1 MLVKTY
7 RPRANYAP
15 LLLQAGKVTGFLAL
29 FAILALQLVGSSRRN
44 SATWDEGHHLYSG
57 YLSWKTGDY
66 GINPEV
72 PPLVKMVAAIPLLRM
87 PLEVPPLEG
96 RFFKDEA
103 FFGGHDFL
111 FHNDAD
117 VVLFRARMA
126 AAVFSFV
133 LALLVF
139 LAAQQMFST
148 TAGLIALGLLV
159 FDPNFLAHGAL
170 VTTDVGAASTFFA
183 TIYAF
188 YRWRVAPSW
197 ARLLLVGL
205 VAGLALATK
214 FTGILVV
221 PILALLAWC
230 EWAFPDGLSP
240 YGAIYSAHRR
250 DVFKLMLK
258 GLPIMAVVAYIVL
271 WGLYGFRYA
280 ARPRGLALH
289 PAFAPYIQGL
299 HNPLAVKALAG
310 LARFELL
317 PESWLYGLAD
327 TKITADSYTSY
338 FFGHVYPH
346 GNWLY
351 FPAAFAIKSTLPLL
365 LLLPL
370 VFVLVVARRFHA
382 PRELLYMALPALL
395 YFLVAANSNMNIG
408 ARHLLP
414 IYPFLY
420 VLAAGAAATLI
431 GFDRRW
437 VGLAVALVAWQA
449 ADAWSMY
456 PAYMAFGNG
465 LWGGPEHVHLYLSD
479 ANVDWGQQLNDVR
492 AYLATQGI
500 RDPNW
505 AAKHL
510 GMTPADLAALA
521 SVHPVDLNAAA
532 AAPRAKST
540 KHAKSAPAPVPLDA
554 QSSCWFAY
562 FPDGVI
568 APSDYGVPC
577 KRLPTADTL
586 WWEHDPTDVPA
597 SIDGLMLISDSDLQ
611 GIEFGEGPLN
621 PYEQFRHMR
630 PIATIDYGVY
640 VYQGHFD
647 IPLAAGLNDAEQAN
661 NLLKAKHLPQALAA
675 AQQAVALAPNLV
687 PPQVALGDVL
697 AAMHRAK
704 DARACYQRALTL
716 AQTVEPQLQTAWIPV
731 LKAKLAGP

>member
-7 RPRANYAP
+7 RPRANYATLLTKAGKIAAF
-15 LLLQAGKVTGFLAL
+15 LLLLAV
-29 FAILALQLVGSSRRN
+29 FVLQLVTSSLRN

-87 PLEVPPLEG
+87 PLEVPPLQG

-111 FHNDAD
+111 FHNDAE
-117 VVLFRARMA
+117 VILFRARMA

-139 LAAQQMFST
+139 AAARQMFST

-170 VTTDVGAASTFFA
+170 VTTDVGAACTFFA
-183 TIYAF
+183 TICAF
-188 YRWRVAPSW
+188 YRWRLAPSW

-230 EWAFPDGLSP
+230 EWAFPNGLSP

-271 WGLYGFRYA
+271 WGLYGFRFA
-280 ARPRGLALH
+280 ARPRGLVLH
-289 PAFAPYIQGL
+289 PAFDTYIQGL
-299 HNPLAVKALAG
+299 HNPLAVKGLAG
-310 LARFELL
+310 LARFDLL

-327 TKITADSYTSY
+327 TKITADTYTSY

-365 LLLPL
+365 LMLLL
-370 VFVLVVARRFHA
+370 VCALVVARRFHA

-431 GFDRRW
+431 GFERRW
-437 VGLAVALVAWQA
+437 IVLAVALVAWQA
-449 ADAWSMY
+449 ADAWSLY

-465 LWGGPEHVHLYLSD
+465 LWGGPEHVHLFLSD

-492 AYLATQGI
+492 AYLASQGI
-500 RDPNW
+500 KDPNW
-505 AAKHL
+505 PRKGTNASA
-510 GMTPADLAALA
+510 TPSTTPTANA
-521 SVHPVDLNAAA
+521 SSNNTTRVSKRVA
-532 AAPRAKST
+532 RAK
-540 KHAKSAPAPVPLDA
+540 AAPAPVPLDA
-554 QSSCWFAY
+554 QACWFAY

-568 APSDYGVPC
+568 DPADYGVPC

-586 WWEHDPTDVPA
+586 WWQHDPTDVPA

-640 VYQGHFD
+640 VYQGHFG

-661 NLLKAKHLPQALAA
+661 NLLRAKHLPQALAA
-675 AQQAVALAPNLV
+675 AQQAVALAPSLV
-687 PPQVALGDVL
+687 HPQVALGDVL

-731 LKAKLAGP
+731 LKAKLAAL

>member
-7 RPRANYAP
+7 RPRANYTP
-15 LLLQAGKVTGFLAL
+15 LLTRGGKIVAFLL
-29 FAILALQLVGSSRRN
+29 LLAAFVVQLVGSSRRN

-72 PPLVKMVAAIPLLRM
+72 PPLVKLVAAIPLLRM
-87 PLEVPPLEG
+87 PLEAPPLQG

-117 VVLFRARMA
+117 VILFRARMA
-126 AAVFSFV
+126 AAVFSLV

-139 LAAQQMFST
+139 AAARQMFST
-148 TAGLIALGLLV
+148 GAGLIALGLLV

-170 VTTDVGAASTFFA
+170 VTTDVGAACTFFA

-197 ARLLLVGL
+197 GRLILVGL

-221 PILALLAWC
+221 PVVALLAWC
-230 EWAFPDGLSP
+230 EWAFPNGLSP
-240 YGAIYSAHRR
+240 YGAIHSDRRR
-250 DVFKLMLK
+250 DVFRLMLK
-258 GLPIMAVVAYIVL
+258 GLPIMAVGAYVVL
-271 WGLYGFRYA
+271 WGLYGFRFA
-280 ARPRGLALH
+280 ARPRGLVLH
-289 PAFAPYIQGL
+289 PAFATYIQGL

-310 LARFELL
+310 LARFDLL

-327 TKITADSYTSY
+327 TKITADTYTSY

-365 LLLPL
+365 LLLLL
-370 VFVLVVARRFHA
+370 VGVLVLARRFHA
-382 PRELLYMALPALL
+382 PRELLYLALPAIL
-395 YFLVAANSNMNIG
+395 YFLVAASSNMNIG

-431 GFDRRW
+431 GFERRW
-437 VGLAVALVAWQA
+437 VWLAVALVAWQA

-505 AAKHL
+505 AR
-510 GMTPADLAALA
+510 TSA
-521 SVHPVDLNAAA
+521 SV
-532 AAPRAKST
+532 AAPPSPAPTPTMLPKSKRTARAT
-540 KHAKSAPAPVPLDA
+540 TAPGHVPPDAKSAAA
-554 QSSCWFAY
+554 QACWFAY

-568 APSDYGVPC
+568 DPADYGVPC

-586 WWEHDPTDVPA
+586 WWQHDPTDLPA
-597 SIDGLMLISDSDLQ
+597 SVDGLVLISDSDLQ

-621 PYEQFRHMR
+621 PWEQFRHMR

-647 IPLAAGLNDAEQAN
+647 IPLAAGLNDAEKAN
-661 NLLKAKHLPQALAA
+661 GLLRAKHLPQALAA

-687 PPQVALGDVL
+687 NPQVALGDVL
-697 AAMHRAK
+697 DAMHRAK
-704 DARACYQRALTL
+704 DARACYRRALTL
-716 AQTVEPQLQTAWIPV
+716 AQTVEPQLQAAWIPV
-731 LKAKLAGP
+731 LKAKLAAL